1 MTGLVGNDSAGRR
14 CRRLTFASFL
24 RGDARRRLRNDRLR
38 HADCVKGNPSLKLT
52 VASYVGVQLHHSRVH
67 QVAGNLAGWRRIN
80 GLPFRL
86 LHVLAIVWIALQAW
100 LGQICPLTTLEDW
113 LRREAGATGYAGSFV
128 QHWLTRLLF
137 YDAPAWVFIAGYSA
151 FALVVV
157 LLWWRFPP
165 RRLS

>member
-1 MTGLVGNDSAGRR
+1 MTRAALAQIAADAVLALHFAVVVFVVGG
-14 CRRLTFASFL
+14 
-24 RGDARRRLRNDRLR
+24 
-38 HADCVKGNPSLKLT
+38 T
-52 VASYVGVQLHHSRVH
+52 VLI
-67 QVAGNLAGWRRIN
+67 VAGNLAGWRRIN

-113 LRREAGATGYAGSFV
+113 LRRQAGATGYAGSFV